1 MKTLAKGILTT
12 LFLLL
17 TILVFG
23 QKGVEDGSK
32 YGHGEDSIRCIKNFS
47 LYREDVKQKNYDMAL
62 DSWKIVYMECPKVS
76 LYLYIDGIKMIKAT
90 IKKTEDQA
98 QKNILIDSMMRIYDK
113 RIKYFNKR
121 GFVLGN
127 KGVDFIKLSEH
138 NVENEQIGYD
148 LLKESIEIQKYKSK
162 ASKLLTFMQTSKYLY
177 KANVIEGGQVVSD
190 YGTVV
195 EIADYII
202 KNKKK
207 GWANVEKAKTAID
220 QTFETSGAATCED
233 LIPFY
238 ITKFAET
245 PDDIEFLKKA
255 TNLLR
260 TTKCTESEFF
270 FEIAS
275 KLNTLEPSS
284 ELASE
289 IARIANQNEKLDVA
303 ATYYT
308 QAIELGVDKLE
319 KAKYYLEI
327 ADVARRQGDYPKAR
341 SYALKSIELDPT
353 SGLPYI
359 IIGNIYAASYK
370 SCSDKEFEQKAVYWA
385 AVDKFA
391 KAKRIDPEL
400 TDDANKYIEAYK
412 PHFPDNET
420 IFFNGFKQGDTYTVK
435 CWINETTTVRAR
447 Q

>member
-12 LFLLL
+12 LFLFL
-17 TILVFG
+17 TIFVFG

-32 YGHGEDSIRCIKNFS
+32 YGHGEDSISCIKNFS
-47 LYREDVKQKNYDMAL
+47 LYREDVKQKNYDIAL
-62 DSWKIVYMECPKVS
+62 EPWKIAYTECPKISV
-76 LYLYIDGIKMIKAT
+76 YLYIDGIKMIKAT
-90 IKKTEDQA
+90 IRKTEDQA

-113 RIKYFNKR
+113 RIKYYNKR

-127 KGVDFIKLSEH
+127 KGLDFIKLSE
-138 NVENEQIGYD
+138 NSVENRQIGYD
-148 LLKESIEIQKYKSK
+148 LLKESIELQKYKSK
-162 ASKLLTFMQTSKYLY
+162 ASQLLTFMQTSKYLY
-177 KANVIEGGQVVSD
+177 KADVIEGGQVVSD

-195 EIADYII
+195 EISDYII

-207 GWANVEKAKTAID
+207 GWPNIEKAKPSID
-220 QTFETSGAATCED
+220 QIFETSGAATCED

-245 PDDIEFLKKA
+245 PDDIEFLRKA
-255 TNLLR
+255 TNLLH
-260 TTKCTESEFF
+260 TTKCTESEFY

-275 KLNTLEPSS
+275 KLNSLEPSS
-284 ELASE
+284 ELAAE
-289 IARIANQNEKLDVA
+289 IARITNQSGKLDIAVK
-303 ATYYT
+303 YYT
-308 QAIELGVDKLE
+308 QAIELAVDKLE

-327 ADVARRQGDYPKAR
+327 ADVTRRKGDFPKAK

-359 IIGNIYAASYK
+359 IIGNIYAASNE

-385 AVDKFA
+385 AVDKFV
-391 KAKRIDPEL
+391 KAKSIDPEL
-400 TDDANKYIEAYK
+400 TNDANKYIDAYR
-412 PHFPDNET
+412 PHFPDTET